1 MNRFRTT
8 SSARRKALRIAFG
21 IAFAFT
27 SCLWSVPVLRAQT
40 TVALP
45 SVEVVGQRDK
55 PADLERGSE
64 SASRLG
70 LSLRET
76 PASIE
81 VLDQTLLRQRGL
93 RTVTEAAQGVV
104 GVLAGDFPAEPAAF
118 SMRGF
123 ANSQINTLYNGIK
136 IGPPNM
142 TSRVMDSG
150 NLDRIEFLKGPASLM
165 SGEGA
170 IAGAV
175 NLVTRMPQSGPI
187 LNEARLSGGSFDT
200 VRAGLGSGGSTGL
213 TGLDYRVDLGVS
225 RSGGFIDDS
234 ASRNWHFSAALDQR
248 LSAALRLWGAV
259 ERKADRAATYWGTPL
274 VSRASAGADASNGLV
289 DGSFVSNFNGTDLG
303 PVTLDKRTLR
313 TNYNVLDSRTRADET
328 WLRSGIE
335 WRASDAVTARGQ
347 IYRYAADREWFNNEV
362 TAFNATTGLID
373 RERFFVAHD
382 QKLVGLKSEL
392 QWDTTFV
399 GLSNRL
405 VVALE
410 WSDLDFV
417 RPGAA
422 NFPGD
427 SVSVVNP
434 ERGYYGL
441 LTTRA
446 QTSKIRNTAIALE
459 NRLRIDA
466 DLALIAGLR
475 HESIALDRGSSNAD
489 GTPRPGFPF
498 SKTFRPTTGRLG
510 LTWRV
515 LPGLT
520 AYGQYAT
527 AADAA
532 TGDLFL
538 LSGQQPLELSRAR
551 SFEVGLKADFWS
563 GLGHST
569 FALYDIERRNVY
581 AAQGGRAL
589 NLAGTLASR
598 GAEWAVSLRPATAW
612 QLWANLAYTRARY
625 SGYEFD
631 GGSFSGNTPPN
642 VPKLIANA
650 GVGYRLAAAWPLEVG
665 ASVRHVGDRFHSDAN
680 TVRLL
685 GYTVVDAQ
693 ATLEPLPSTRLTLRV
708 RNLTDRAY
716 AAWGDP
722 FYPDQI
728 LLGAPRSVE
737 LALSVVF

>member
-1 MNRFRTT
+1 MGESCST
-8 SSARRKALRIAFG
+8 STARGSAITLTSAFIA
-21 IAFAFT
+21 
-27 SCLWSVPVLRAQT
+27 CLSAVPGLQAQT
-40 TVALP
+40 VVVIP
-45 SVEVVGQRDK
+45 RVEVIGEREKQT
-55 PADLERGSE
+55 DLERNSQ

-70 LSLRET
+70 LSLRDT
-76 PASIE
+76 PAAIE
-81 VLDQTLLRQRGL
+81 VLDQTLLKQRGL
-93 RTVTEAAQGVV
+93 RSVTEAAQGVV

-150 NLDRIEFLKGPASLM
+150 NLERIEFLKGPASLM

-170 IAGAV
+170 IGGAV
-175 NLVTRMPQSGPI
+175 NLVTRMPESGPI
-187 LNEARLSGGSFDT
+187 RSEARLSGGSFDS
-200 VRAGLGSGGSTGL
+200 VRAGVGSGGSTAL
-213 TGLDYRVDLGVS
+213 NGLDYRFDLGAG
-225 RSGGFIDDS
+225 RSGGYIDDS

-248 LSAALRLWGAV
+248 LSAAWRLWGAV

-274 VSRASAGADASNGLV
+274 VSRSSAAANASDGLI
-289 DGSFVSNFNGTDLG
+289 DGSHVSNFNGTDLG
-303 PVTLDKRTLR
+303 MVTIDKRTLR

-335 WRASDAVTARGQ
+335 WHASEALVARAQ

-362 TAFNATTGLID
+362 VAFNATTGLID

-382 QKLVGLKSEL
+382 QKLVGLKAEL
-392 QWDTTFV
+392 QWDTTIV
-399 GLSNRL
+399 GRANRL
-405 VVALE
+405 IAAVE
-410 WSDLDFV
+410 WSDLDFA

-434 ERGYYGL
+434 QRGNYGV
-441 LTTRA
+441 LTTRL
-446 QTSKIRNTAIALE
+446 QTSKIGNTAIALE

-475 HESIALDRGSSNAD
+475 HESIALDRNSANTD
-489 GTPRPGFPF
+489 GTSRPSFPF

-515 LPGLT
+515 LPGVT
-520 AYGQYAT
+520 VYGQYAM

-551 SFEVGLKADFWS
+551 SFEGGVKADFGN
-563 GLGHST
+563 GLGHSS
-569 FALYDIERRNVY
+569 FAVYDIERRNVY

-598 GAEWAVSLRPATAW
+598 GAEWAISLRPAAPW
-612 QLWANLAYTRARY
+612 QLWANLAYTHARY
-625 SGYEFD
+625 RGYEFN

-650 GVGYRLAAAWPLEVG
+650 GLGYRLATAWPLELG

-693 ATLEPLPSTRLTLRV
+693 ATLEPLPSTRLTLRA

-722 FYPDQI
+722 FYPDQV

-737 LALSVVF
+737 LALSVAF